1 LDKKIIALSLIAVIA
16 AVSTT
21 SIGYYVASQPN
32 QTQNNP
38 SPTPTPTSTPTLT
51 PTPTPTSTPPL
62 TPSPT
67 PREEPTEPAY
77 MSKPSVPEF
86 TLKYVD
92 YSYDVPPTYGI
103 DEYTG
108 KTIVTKP
115 GEHVDN
121 RTIEITI
128 KNQAFTPFT
137 DASSGRAINLYY
149 NIRYKGS
156 FGQDWD
162 EIFGRLIWYG
172 TTTDPLAIYGYP
184 SQDSTSQYTTVSYTL
199 PWNVVEGQ
207 IDFQVQALKGY
218 VERTIEDSH
227 MIFVIYNY
235 TVHGAESSWSS
246 TQTITIP

>member
-1 LDKKIIALSLIAVIA
+1 MDKKIICLLLIAILVTVLTA
-16 AVSTT
+16 SL
-21 SIGYYVASQPN
+21 SYVFSQPN
-32 QTQNNP
+32 PTQNNP
-38 SPTPTPTSTPTLT
+38 SPTPTPMPIPTLM
-51 PTPTPTSTPPL
+51 PTPTPTSTPTL

-77 MSKPSVPEF
+77 MPKPSVPDF

-92 YSYDVPPTYGI
+92 YSYDMPPTYGI

-108 KTIVTKP
+108 KTVITKS

-149 NIRYKGS
+149 NIRCKGS

-172 TTTDPLAIYGYP
+172 TTTNPLAIYGYP

-218 VERTIEDSH
+218 VERTVEESRI
-227 MIFVIYNY
+227 IFVIYNY
-235 TVHGAESSWSS
+235 TVHGAESGWST